1 MNRDTKIRFMGL
13 EYSGPAH
20 ILGSMNDLIKTY
32 PSETDPVVLENERLK
47 KELAEIKESPKKK
60 KGVFSKGK

>member
-1 MNRDTKIRFMGL
+1 MNRDTKIRFMGM

-32 PSETDPVVLENERLK
+32 PAVTDPVVLENERLK
-47 KELAEIKESPKKK
+47 AEIKALKAPKEKASKKK
-60 KGVFSKGK
+60 K